1 MNIFIAA
8 MGIIAIIIG
17 IVFVSA
23 LFPLKEKK
31 SKYIMVTV
39 YEDHKA
45 VLQQSINL
53 KEPDGSSYDNGLTK
67 YSLKWEQPK

>member
-8 MGIIAIIIG
+8 IGVMAIILG
-17 IVFVSA
+17 ILFIST

-45 VLQQSINL
+45 VLQQAINL
-53 KEPDGSSYDNGLTK
+53 KEPDGSSYDFGYMK
-67 YSLKWEQPK
+67 YTIKWEQSK